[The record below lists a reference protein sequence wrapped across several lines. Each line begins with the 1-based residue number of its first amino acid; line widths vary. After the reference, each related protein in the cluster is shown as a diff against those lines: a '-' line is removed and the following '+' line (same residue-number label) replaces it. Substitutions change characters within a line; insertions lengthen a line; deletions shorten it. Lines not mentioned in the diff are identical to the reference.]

1 MTYNITHAGSVT
13 SWHNET

>member
-1 MTYNITHAGSVT
+1 LTYNITHAGIVT